1 MHLELLV
8 RLVIVGMG
16 VGIVVTKGERR
27 LGRTIRK
34 LENSVE
40 LSPKE
45 SRAKESEKKVR
56 EKAQASSE
64 CAEDSPVQ
72 SLRDLSTR
80 KKDSTEP

>member
-1 MHLELLV
+1 M
-8 RLVIVGMG
+8 
-16 VGIVVTKGERR
+16 VTKGERR

-45 SRAKESEKKVR
+45 SRAKESEKRVK

-64 CAEDSPVQ
+64 CKEDSPVQ
-72 SLRDLSTR
+72 NLRDLLIR
-80 KKDSTEP
+80 RQDSTEP